1 MMTVT
6 TNVPPAN
13 DLRVDHEQLNGDL
26 VQLLQVVDENLGLHS
41 LGSYSGAYKTMYK
54 ATMRSG
60 IESLLGT
67 ISIPNN
73 QAWEDVVAYGRE
85 VILAPE
91 DTPERAS
98 SPWARSRS
106 DLQKELLKRFGPE
119 TLKAAELGTA
129 SIIENYYNG
138 DRLSIP
144 HVNKKASYLRH
155 RDDAKVGAGF
165 YPKSSPLAAT
175 CYQCASLP
183 CSLAMSWFLP
193 AEKAVQAAY
202 ISHLSVCDDVGSFTA
217 EDYAVRMRMV
227 AISAGV
233 AYRFGGKALN
243 VFVDGTGK
251 QAVGTVVGKLRPIEA
266 ALAWRAIGGC
276 STIYSKYNFN
286 ECDLE
291 VGLVAPIVMMALHDL
306 LDWRCDTAAGEH
318 ENAVSAVHGFGIAS
332 PFHALLEAMLEE
344 ALKHP
349 LSGVYGI
356 GAVTYMHFTVGRYGG
371 WEYRGEHK
379 PACEKCLG
387 LLREATKAAGLQWEP
402 KPPPKSYE
410 EGDEARERGR
420 LWSDHFVGGQWLIQ
434 ETVGWFQYLILSG
447 EIWHFDLLSE
457 GTDPVDEDADWV

>member
-1 MMTVT
+1 MTVT
-6 TNVPPAN
+6 TNCTPAN
-13 DLRVDHEQLNGDL
+13 GFRVDQERLNEDL
-26 VQLLQVVDENLGLHS
+26 AILLKNVDENLGLYA
-41 LGSYSGAYKTMYK
+41 LGSYSGAYKAMYK

-67 ISIPNN
+67 ISIANN
-73 QAWEDVVAYGRE
+73 QAWSDVVAYGRE

-91 DTPERAS
+91 DTAERAS
-98 SPWARSRS
+98 SPWARSCS
-106 DLQKELLKRFGPE
+106 DLHKELLKRFGPE
-119 TLKAAELGTA
+119 TINAAEMGTA
-129 SIIENYYNG
+129 SIIANHYNG
-138 DRLSIP
+138 DRLAIP

-155 RDDAKVGAGF
+155 RHDAKVGAGF

-193 AEKAVQAAY
+193 TEKAVQAAY
-202 ISHLSVCDDVGSFTA
+202 ISHLSVCDDVGSFTE

-243 VFVDGTGK
+243 VFVDGTSK
-251 QAVGTVVGKLRPIEA
+251 QAVGTVAGKLRPIEA
-266 ALAWRAIGGC
+266 AMAWRAIGGC
-276 STIYSKYNFN
+276 STIYSKYNFD

-306 LDWRCDTAAGEH
+306 LDWRCDVAAGNH

-332 PFHALLEAMLEE
+332 PFHAFLETMLEE

-349 LSGVYGI
+349 RSGVYGI
-356 GAVTYMHFTVGRYGG
+356 GAVTYMHFIVGRYGA

-379 PACEKCLG
+379 AACEKCLG
-387 LLREATKAAGLQWEP
+387 LLSEATEAAGLKWAP
-402 KPPPKSYE
+402 KPPPKSYA
-410 EGDEARERGR
+410 EGDEAREWGR
-420 LWSDHFVGGQWLIQ
+420 LWSDHFIDNHSLIQ
-434 ETVGWFQYLILSG
+434 ETVGWFQYLISSG
-447 EIWHFDLLSE
+447 EIWLFDLFSE
-457 GTDPVDEDADWV
+457 GTHPVDEDADWA